1 MGRGGGLRSR
11 GLELGVG
18 GDVWEMFFF
27 FFFKKRD
34 VPPPVVAGTI
44 TYVTKILR
52 GWVSEKVWITQKRG
66 GIVDE
71 DRSWV

>member
-1 MGRGGGLRSR
+1 MRSR

-18 GDVWEMFFF
+18 GDVWETFFF
-27 FFFKKRD
+27 LKKKKKGCATSGGGRHD
-34 VPPPVVAGTI
+34 YI
-44 TYVTKILR
+44 RNKIFLR

>member
-1 MGRGGGLRSR
+1 MGLGGVRSR

-18 GDVWEMFFF
+18 GDVWETFFLILF
-27 FFFKKRD
+27 LTKRD